1 MGKDRILCFSNTK
14 AMLMSSLKL
23 WALTLLGI
31 IIACNSNDL
40 SSIPHFNTTAA
51 DTTISPCAGA
61 ITHSEPIAHAARPKP
76 AYLHSYVD
84 PEFGS
89 TITRITGDP
98 GDIVAN
104 IGNTWGDVC
113 RNNYMKY
120 QSWNADMSLIH
131 LSWGCNLFLDGT
143 TYEPAFAADAPG
155 RVRWHPTD
163 PRWMIYLRN
172 NELGRWD
179 PRTNSREIIT
189 TFHGYSELTFE
200 LEGNLSHD
208 GNWIAPHG
216 MGPQGRSVTF
226 AYNIADGIKYP
237 DIETPAPLD
246 WISISPSGD
255 YIIVNANWCNDDTG
269 GTTTDRLRF
278 FRSATGETT
287 GDLNC
292 GYGLPSHQDLGYDV
306 NGDEVIVGVAKSGPW
321 VWENVIM
328 RRLHDDAMQV
338 VGPAGSHT
346 GTRNIRRLGWAYLQ
360 AYTEPYKDEVV
371 AVQLA
376 WNSEPIVQRL
386 AYIPNND
393 TDYSAQ
399 TYGSVSPD
407 GMKFLVGS
415 NWGHATGRP
424 VQSYVVDIS
433 QLCQ

>member
-1 MGKDRILCFSNTK
+1 MP
-14 AMLMSSLKL
+14 SLKY
-23 WALTLLGI
+23 WAFLVSLLGI
-31 IIACNSNDL
+31 IIACNRGISPFDYGL
-40 SSIPHFNTTAA
+40 DTAA
-51 DTTISPCAGA
+51 SNAPLSPCAGA
-61 ITHSEPIAHAARPKP
+61 VTHNKPIAHPTPPKP
-76 AYLHSYVD
+76 AYLQNYID

-98 GDIVAN
+98 GDIIAN
-104 IGNTWGDVC
+104 VGGTWGEVC

-131 LSWGCNLFLDGT
+131 LSWGCNLFLDAT
-143 TYEPAFAADAPG
+143 TYEPAFVAAAPG

-163 PRWMIYLRN
+163 PRWMIYLRD

-179 PRTNSREIIT
+179 PRTNNSEIIT
-189 TFHGYSELTFE
+189 TFLGYSELTFE

-216 MGPQGRSVTF
+216 VGPQGRTITF

-237 DIETPAPLD
+237 DIETPTPLD
-246 WISISPSGD
+246 WVSISPSGD
-255 YIIVNANWCNDDTG
+255 YIIINANWCNDDTG

-278 FRSATGETT
+278 FQSLTGKAT

-292 GYGLPSHQDLGYDV
+292 GYGLPSHQDLGYDA

-321 VWENVIM
+321 AWENVIM
-328 RRLHDDAMQV
+328 RRLRDDAMRA

-346 GTRNIRRLGWAYLQ
+346 STRNIGRLGWAYLQ
-360 AYTEPYKDEVV
+360 AYEEPYQNEVV
-371 AVQLA
+371 AVQLN
-376 WNSEPIVQRL
+376 WHGDPIVQRL
-386 AYIPNND
+386 AYIPNNN

-415 NWGHATGRP
+415 NWGNTTGRP